1 MKNAV
6 MAGLL
11 VASTCLLAQ
20 EYKPFV
26 GVELSSSKVE
36 WKTSGR
42 DSGSETGYG
51 LRAGFMADDHRIYLG
66 IGQANTDKDNVRV
79 AAVNLEG
86 LTSPYKL
93 SNWLDTRFFAG
104 AHIGTGEYSDKYD
117 LIYGAQGGVIFGL
130 PVNLGLEI
138 GGRYTFTQADNVDHG
153 EAVYSALNYQF

>member
-6 MAGLL
+6 IVGLL
-11 VASTCLLAQ
+11 VASTCLVAQ

-26 GVELSSSKVE
+26 GLELNSGKVE

-51 LRAGFMADDHRIYLG
+51 LRAGYIANDHRIYLG
-66 IGQANTDKDNVRV
+66 IGQSNADKGTIRA

-93 SNWLDTRFFAG
+93 SSWLDTRFFAG
-104 AHIGTGEYSDKYD
+104 AHIGTTEYSDKYD
-117 LIYGAQGGVIFGL
+117 LAYGVQGGVIFGL
-130 PVNLGLEI
+130 PANLGLEI
-138 GGRYTFTQADNVDHG
+138 GGRYSFSRADNVDHG
-153 EAVYSALNYQF
+153 EAVYSALDYRF